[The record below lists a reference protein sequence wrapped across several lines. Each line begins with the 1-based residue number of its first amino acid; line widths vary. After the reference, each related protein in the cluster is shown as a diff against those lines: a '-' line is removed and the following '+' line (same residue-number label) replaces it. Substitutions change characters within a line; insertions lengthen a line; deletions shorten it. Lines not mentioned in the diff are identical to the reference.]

1 MKWKIDVWFDFSYIS
16 EEETVSNV
24 RVKCNSEDITITVT
38 TVGDQF
44 NGMIYP
50 KGLSKNST
58 CMTPYIQANSTVD
71 YILPLRS
78 CNTMNTDVV
87 SMLQIVIQ
95 VVWRIIYLSDCPLRL
110 SISFILSFICIF
122 RKAVKMLL
130 YFYNVFFQIKD
141 FDNFSKQLNF
151 LYLKQKQGETSEI
164 HLR

>member
-1 MKWKIDVWFDFSYIS
+1 MKWTFEVKFDFFYIS

-87 SMLQIVIQ
+87 RILKIVIQ
-95 VVWRIIYLSDCPLRL
+95 VV
-110 SISFILSFICIF
+110 
-122 RKAVKMLL
+122 
-130 YFYNVFFQIKD
+130 
-141 FDNFSKQLNF
+141 
-151 LYLKQKQGETSEI
+151 
-164 HLR
+164 